1 MFSHL
6 DNHLLSVRWLA
17 CRASWPLFLQ
27 MKLFYHFVV
36 CTLSIST
43 LAIAYPHDHYA
54 KPDSIEQVLAPRAR
68 VRPIRPVRPPPNSP
82 DQPLPAILE
91 LRIQFPLDRGSR
103 NTHQELMGKICRELD
118 GAGVRYQKNLI
129 HSPHSSHSA
138 SGSGT
143 TSSGNG
149 SSGDDGQRLA
159 DSGAGAS
166 TVDGSSSPDTSVP
179 HSKKQKLS
187 PRARIPNVQS
197 DRPTA
202 PLAVSTASNRHSS
215 PATAMTFQLTID
227 PTRAKLGPV
236 SVQQIRK
243 VLLEA
248 GAVNPLIKCVSSGA
262 RSGSD
267 PSKAAFNQRKL
278 VARGKKSRRPSRQQG
293 RLVPAVLPSTTSL
306 LPSGTSVLPPPA
318 LETPIVGNQSP
329 STATPISAP
338 SSECLKWNIRID
350 NVPLDPVTGMPT
362 PAFIESFR
370 KDIAKLGFDVEPKF
384 QVGPAGLPPHEL
396 QQHSIPY
403 DPQHVG
409 TEHLSAGVG
418 AGPSGAGPSGAG
430 PSGAGPSGAG
440 PSGAVLF
447 DAGHSGAGI
456 NLDALSSNIDSAES
470 SGSNSDSS
478 GASRKGGSYSGAGPS
493 DAGGSKSASSQ
504 RKLSR
509 RGKASRRPARQL
521 AKALKKSRASATSAP
536 PSATLID
543 GNSNPTVTS
552 SPDLREEVREAM
564 ETRLSLSSD
573 DTTARLMGRPGRKSA
588 KSALHDSKH
597 AGASG
602 PSGASSSGAGP
613 SNAGPSGNGAD
624 SDAVSRYSSAESVNW
639 ESDSSTASSW
649 SVVSSPS
656 DKLRVTDA
664 GSGFMSVGSPS
675 GAGRSK
681 SGSSSR
687 RLSRR
692 GKQSRRPSR
701 VAAKAAQKSQAS
713 ATASLPVQPS
723 PTSAFTAVENLN
735 TGILRSDSGDHET
748 IRIRFDN
755 VRMDPVTGQPPKD
768 FVEKMRKEAAKRGW
782 DLENLSVGQNGEQPL
797 YKDANHFKQSHWNQD
812 SAGAGPSGA
821 GSSSTGS
828 SSPGDSSG
836 SDTSEPSSSRRTLSP
851 RGKQSRRPS
860 RIAAKAAHKDE
871 SSALPPTQPSATTLP
886 LDQPL
891 VTALPQNRPPTAAAL
906 APIAGVSGPIFLD
919 SSNRETLR
927 VRFDN
932 IQLDPVSGLPSPE
945 FVEYMRKLTAE
956 TGCNLKN
963 LRVGNGSP
971 LFKGKEQCQ
980 AALFGSDKSHA
991 GPSSADSSGAGP
1003 SKPSSPRRKLSPR
1016 GKKSR
1021 RPSRIE
1027 GVAAQQSRPSAAAS
1041 PLNLASTTSPRVGP
1055 GHSGPIKVV
1064 KNDGKTVS
1072 FKFNDVKFDKDGN
1085 LDPEFLENIRKL
1097 SEQTGWSL
1105 GDIRVGEEKKP
1116 LYRNKWDYQRLMAKP
1131 YPPSG
1136 SSGAGSSEAGPSGPG
1151 SSHHGSSAAGPSNPH
1166 SSNSSP
1172 PRSPRNLIPRGKK
1185 SRRPTRVDRPAR
1197 KDRPATTSALPVGT
1211 PVPTPTPPSTAITD
1225 NTPWTMMLE
1234 IEKNP
1239 KTGQPEPGA
1248 MEHIRKVL
1256 GETGGSLQ
1264 LYGEDGAPYALPL
1277 DSSHPQLD
1285 RERWP
1290 LAANAGR
1297 SGAGLLSAGA
1307 LSAGASG
1314 SSGGGASGSGSG
1326 SSGLL
1331 RLANPGVGSPPGS
1344 RGLSRSSSKPRVN
1357 RRAILPRTMTP
1368 GSLLPPLPTGPPPTI
1383 PSLPAGPP
1391 PIIPP
1396 PPSGPPSNIPPPH
1409 PADLAT

>member
-1 MFSHL
+1 
-6 DNHLLSVRWLA
+6 
-17 CRASWPLFLQ
+17 
-27 MKLFYHFVV
+27 MKLFYRFVV

-43 LAIAYPHDHYA
+43 VAIAYPHDHYA

-143 TSSGNG
+143 TGSGNG

-215 PATAMTFQLTID
+215 PATAMTFQLKID
-227 PTRAKLGPV
+227 PTRGKLGPI

-329 STATPISAP
+329 STATPIGAP

-588 KSALHDSKH
+588 NSALHDSKH

-735 TGILRSDSGDHET
+735 TGILRSDSGDRET

-851 RGKQSRRPS
+851 RGKQ
-860 RIAAKAAHKDE
+860 
-871 SSALPPTQPSATTLP
+871 
-886 LDQPL
+886 
-891 VTALPQNRPPTAAAL
+891 
-906 APIAGVSGPIFLD
+906 
-919 SSNRETLR
+919 
-927 VRFDN
+927 
-932 IQLDPVSGLPSPE
+932 
-945 FVEYMRKLTAE
+945 
-956 TGCNLKN
+956 
-963 LRVGNGSP
+963 
-971 LFKGKEQCQ
+971 
-980 AALFGSDKSHA
+980 
-991 GPSSADSSGAGP
+991 
-1003 SKPSSPRRKLSPR
+1003 
-1016 GKKSR
+1016 SR

-1326 SSGLL
+1326 SSGSL

-1396 PPSGPPSNIPPPH
+1396 PPSGPPSIIPPPH

>member
-1 MFSHL
+1 
-6 DNHLLSVRWLA
+6 
-17 CRASWPLFLQ
+17 
-27 MKLFYHFVV
+27 MKLFYRFVV

-43 LAIAYPHDHYA
+43 VAIAYPHDHYA

-143 TSSGNG
+143 TGSGNG

-215 PATAMTFQLTID
+215 PATAMTFQLKID
-227 PTRAKLGPV
+227 PTRGKLGPI

-329 STATPISAP
+329 STATPIGAP

-735 TGILRSDSGDHET
+735 TGILRSDSGDRET

-768 FVEKMRKEAAKRGW
+768 FFEKMRKEAAKRGW

-836 SDTSEPSSSRRTLSP
+836 SDTSE
-851 RGKQSRRPS
+851 
-860 RIAAKAAHKDE
+860 
-871 SSALPPTQPSATTLP
+871 
-886 LDQPL
+886 
-891 VTALPQNRPPTAAAL
+891 
-906 APIAGVSGPIFLD
+906 
-919 SSNRETLR
+919 
-927 VRFDN
+927 
-932 IQLDPVSGLPSPE
+932 
-945 FVEYMRKLTAE
+945 
-956 TGCNLKN
+956 
-963 LRVGNGSP
+963 
-971 LFKGKEQCQ
+971 
-980 AALFGSDKSHA
+980 
-991 GPSSADSSGAGP
+991 
-1003 SKPSSPRRKLSPR
+1003 PSSPRRKLSPR

-1396 PPSGPPSNIPPPH
+1396 PPSGPPSIIPPPH